1 MAGPSTRHQDEVAGR
16 NTLAM
21 SKAGLGE
28 SLRNRL
34 LYMEKSGPQRGE
46 RVDSCLK
53 TDSPVLTSGQEFYR
67 QREGATCRNSIESSN
82 SYLKT
87 GHVVI

>member
-1 MAGPSTRHQDEVAGR
+1 M
-16 NTLAM
+16 
-21 SKAGLGE
+21 
-28 SLRNRL
+28 
-34 LYMEKSGPQRGE
+34 
-46 RVDSCLK
+46 DSCLK